1 MKKQKQPKLSLI
13 EYSYIYK
20 YEQIHRKGGK
30 THR

>member
-1 MKKQKQPKLSLI
+1 MKKQKQPKQTLI

-20 YEQIHRKGGK
+20 YEQIHRKGSK